1 MCRLRAFLPTVDL
14 DIKNVYTGSDWLRQR
29 HVAVLYLYWEDA
41 HVPVGEY
48 VVDVE
53 QLEGSPGG
61 LKHED
66 EEEGDDREP
75 QIIPPIVVRH
85 PLIREQLYVADPAP
99 TFCLLR
105 SASDFTESC
114 INFLKT

>member
-1 MCRLRAFLPTVDL
+1 M
-14 DIKNVYTGSDWLRQR
+14 
-29 HVAVLYLYWEDA
+29 YLYWEDA

-75 QIIPPIVVRH
+75 QIIPPNGETPPH
-85 PLIREQLYVADPAP
+85 
-99 TFCLLR
+99 
-105 SASDFTESC
+105 S
-114 INFLKT
+114 